1 MPSFA
6 QTHSRVTTY
15 YLLEEHQDLLGRLV
29 HAGRWKKPVLIVPAL
44 ASEFTHPENRPVF
57 ENIVTEL
64 AGADYL
70 AHVIFGLDAAT
81 EEDVRLCKRILDA
94 AGLKNYVI
102 QWNDGPA
109 MSAIY
114 DQLGNAGFDL
124 SRRGKGRNVFLG
136 FGVAI
141 ALGATAVGLL
151 DADIKTFKRRQLD
164 RLFFP
169 VLVHNHPFAK
179 AYYARW
185 DGNRMF
191 GRVKRLLLDPLL
203 ISLKRKF
210 TDSNN
215 EKMLRLVDFLLS
227 FDYQLSGEVVMDMW
241 LLKKMRYALDWGVEI
256 FTLIEV
262 FRKSPQVAQ
271 VEFTRHGFDHKH
283 QRVSTDDPGAGLH
296 RMSLDIITTLLHAL
310 IVEEGLEVGEE
321 FFRDLALTYESIAEE
336 TIKRYSDIAEFN
348 GLGYDRDR
356 EEHMVYEVLSQAIVQ
371 TADHLTSPAHMAEKM
386 LRFTASFPEF
396 KPYVKQ
402 GLQQTILDLETRL
415 RDQSLEVRHLPSWER
430 ILWKLP
436 EINLSIVE
444 ALEADKQRFAKR
456 PARPRAP
463 RKPKA

>member
-15 YLLEEHQDLLGRLV
+15 YLLQETQDLGERLK
-29 HAGRWKKPVLIVPAL
+29 AAARWKKPVLIVPAL
-44 ASEFTHPENRPVF
+44 ASEFTHPQSRPVF
-57 ENIVTEL
+57 ENIVRQL
-64 AGADYL
+64 AEADYL
-70 AHVIFGLDAAT
+70 AHVIFGLDAAS
-81 EEDVRLCKRILDA
+81 EAEVRDCKAILDN
-94 AGLKNYVI
+94 AGLVNHVI

-114 DQLGNAGFDL
+114 DQLGGAGFDL

-151 DADIKTFKRRQLD
+151 DADIRTFQRRQLD

-169 VLVHNHPFAK
+169 VLCHNYPFAK

-185 DGNRMF
+185 DGSRMF

-210 TDSNN
+210 TDTNE

-227 FDYQLSGEVVMDMW
+227 FDYQLSGEVVADMW

-262 FRKSPQVAQ
+262 FRKAPQVAQ
-271 VEFTRHGFDHKH
+271 VEFTRRGFDHKH
-283 QRVSTDDPGAGLH
+283 QRVSSDDPSAGLH

-321 FFRDLALTYESIAEE
+321 FFRDLALTYESIAED
-336 TIKRYSDIAEFN
+336 TIKRYSDNAEFN
-348 GLGYDRDR
+348 GLAYDRDA
-356 EEHMVYEVLSQAIVQ
+356 EEHMVYQVLSKAIVQ
-371 TADHLTSPAHMAEKM
+371 TADYLTSPAHMAEKM
-386 LRFTASFPEF
+386 LRFTATHPEF
-396 KPYVKQ
+396 KPFVDQ
-402 GLQQTILDLETRL
+402 GLQQTILELEAKL

-430 ILWKLP
+430 IMWKLP
-436 EINLSIVE
+436 EINLAIVE
-444 ALEADKQRFAKR
+444 ALEEDKQRFK
-456 PARPRAP
+456 
-463 RKPKA
+463 